1 MGLEGK
7 LSLITNNSNNCTE
20 ACVSGAHPLQ
30 DLEAVC
36 RQLQVLVWI
45 NIDSETEKDK
55 EIVNNHH
62 NAVFLCG

>member
-1 MGLEGK
+1 M
-7 LSLITNNSNNCTE
+7 
-20 ACVSGAHPLQ
+20 SGAHPLQ

-36 RQLQVLVWI
+36 RRLQVLVWI

-55 EIVNNHH
+55 EIVKNHH